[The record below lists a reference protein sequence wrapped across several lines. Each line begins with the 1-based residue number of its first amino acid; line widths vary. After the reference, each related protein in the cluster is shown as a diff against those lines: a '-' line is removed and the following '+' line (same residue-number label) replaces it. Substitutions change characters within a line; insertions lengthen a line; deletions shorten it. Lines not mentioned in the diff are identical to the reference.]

1 MTHRQLRHALLHL
14 CVERIHTTL
23 CCTCVSSVFT
33 PRSAGDPMWQSG
45 AEKTIWSPSSMIRRM
60 GLAIDNEDS
69 ILCAH
74 PSLQATFP
82 RTSAT
87 GGGALANWPH

>member
-1 MTHRQLRHALLHL
+1 
-14 CVERIHTTL
+14 
-23 CCTCVSSVFT
+23 
-33 PRSAGDPMWQSG
+33 
-45 AEKTIWSPSSMIRRM
+45 MIRRM